1 MRFESQNLI
10 NATTLTLGPVNVNNN
25 HWLVCVS
32 KLSTSYASRLA
43 YFYRNTDFLVLAPFV
58 QIYSWVLSHTKSN
71 PWFFRAFLFPTS
83 PMSNYRT
90 RRQSRRITRYGMP
103 TRQLIPTFLIKHFRS
118 NFTKNNQYLSF
129 KQKLSVTQ
137 GFGSITHRHRFFSS
151 TYQHLFRNSYLQMS
165 HPYIRVTNRIVGIVD
180 NVARRPFVKW
190 RSYQNNLA
198 NLRRAAFV
206 KTLLNLTKQ
215 VRLTPLVK
223 KFHPSVTKY
232 APTKVDYEGKKRTKS
247 YLIPRQTPYLN
258 RKGRV
263 FARHH
268 GPIYRVFYYRML
280 NTRRRMRRVNVKAF
294 QHRMKSAMMKY
305 RWDSLTFLQK
315 RLFLFTPK
323 RFNKP
328 RRRIFNSGKSIKSF
342 VIRRRFFDNVVFANK
357 LGVNKLR
364 RNSRILELKVNSAR
378 RYHFPNRKLLAFR
391 HFVKLFASRGM
402 GLFFKRN
409 PGTQSNNSN
418 FSARETL
425 FRTRRRVRLNPSMR
439 KTNSSRA
446 LLKNSGLRKLTALN
460 ISTHRLIRL
469 TKTKSFAPIVKS
481 LAYTIRR
488 RSFSWAQALSF
499 VPGLSTCLVRSQQLK
514 QLLNVKVR
522 FTSQIRPRNILENP
536 HQDFA
541 GTSTRVLGR
550 TKYWSYFNMLS
561 LRKRVVKRSLL
572 FVTHLPHITI
582 FKRKVQQRS
591 ATKKLTRTKKFKKIL
606 DRRNRFPNLP
616 WTSQRRS
623 RRYLKRRSRRKSR
636 LTVGDRKKFLQT
648 YFTTFRFLKS
658 PARLVQPSINVPS
671 VLQTSPELNMMLP
684 RDELPR
690 KASSSTK
697 WNRLLSSMR
706 RIYRASSHSKRY
718 STKTPQ
724 SLLTNYF
731 HIRKSYYSSNSVR
744 SQPSL
749 LYKPLV
755 DTRVYFELRKSVNFS
770 PLFSS
775 LYSRFSSLQPR
786 FFKCPMYRP
795 TFPSNLSFFSRYNT
809 PFIFSLCGFLFVQT
823 NKLYTTVSKRN
834 SWIKARIRKYQYSFF
849 YKEDIKRF
857 YLRKSGKLKLLSSVV
872 SPVRFLQ
879 HSTLLQNMFQSHWH
893 PITRLYTTPTEGTIA
908 SAVLR
913 PQFGK
918 DFSLLP
924 GEEINRYNK
933 NLKPFQVHE
942 PHIKRIRFKPG
953 YSRIWR
959 RARSAL
965 NYSLGYHYRYQHA
978 LTKRLSIARR
988 WKGHWEIKI
997 REWSLLRLVLNSHF
1011 VYDLNTSKN
1020 LINNYLVYVNGHRTH
1035 NIHMQL
1041 HLGDFIQIPV
1051 NFRYYTL
1058 HRWLVNFHAHN
1069 QLRLTKF
1076 TQYKNNKSKYDLSKQ
1091 KSSHLPDWIF
1101 WAGSR
1106 NFDIPKYLEVDFF
1119 TLSSF
1124 IIYEPWTDCDFNPL
1138 VYLEDRSRILRMYN
1152 WKYIN

>member
-1 MRFESQNLI
+1 MRFESQNLV
-10 NATTLTLGPVNVNNN
+10 NATPLTLGPVNVNNA

-32 KLSTSYASRLA
+32 NLSSGYASRLA
-43 YFYRNTDFLVLAPFV
+43 YFYRNTDFLVLVPFV
-58 QIYSWVLSHTKSN
+58 QIFSWLISHVKSN
-71 PWFFRAFLFPTS
+71 PWFFRSFLFPTS
-83 PMSNYRT
+83 AMSNYRT
-90 RRQSRRITRYGMP
+90 RNQSRRITRYGLP
-103 TRQLIPTFLIKHFRS
+103 TRPLLPTFFMKHLKF
-118 NFTKNNQYLSF
+118 NCTKHNQYQSF
-129 KQKLSVTQ
+129 KQKRSLTQ
-137 GFGSITHRHRFFSS
+137 GFASITNRHRFFRS

-165 HPYIRVTNRIVGIVD
+165 HPYIRVTSRIVGVAD
-180 NVARRPFVKW
+180 NVSRRPVLKW
-190 RSYQNNLA
+190 RSYQSNLT
-198 NLRRAAFV
+198 NFRRATFV
-206 KTLLNLTKQ
+206 RTLLNLTKR

-223 KFHPSVTKY
+223 KFNPSVTRY
-232 APTKVDYEGKKRTKS
+232 APAKVDYELKKRPKS

-263 FARHH
+263 FVRHH

-280 NTRRRMRRVNVKAF
+280 NTRRRMRRVNVRAF
-294 QHRMKSAMMKY
+294 QHRMKSSMMKY

-315 RLFLFTPK
+315 RLFLCTPK

-328 RRRIFNSGKSIKSF
+328 RRRMFNSGKAIKSLT
-342 VIRRRFFDNVVFANK
+342 IRRRFFDNVVFKTKFGA
-357 LGVNKLR
+357 NKLR
-364 RNSRILELKVNSAR
+364 RNSRIVELKINSAR
-378 RYHFPNRKLLAFR
+378 QYLFSNHKLYAFK
-391 HFVKLFASRGM
+391 HFVKFFASRGM
-402 GLFFKRN
+402 NRFFKRN
-409 PGTQSNNSN
+409 PGSTSANSHLV
-418 FSARETL
+418 SRETL
-425 FRTRRRVRLNPSMR
+425 FRTRRRVRFNTGMR
-439 KTNSSRA
+439 KLNSSRA
-446 LLKNSGLRKLTALN
+446 LMKNSRSRKLTTPVLLFDRRVRAV
-460 ISTHRLIRL
+460 
-469 TKTKSFAPIVKS
+469 KTKSISPITKS
-481 LAYTIRR
+481 FSYTFRR
-488 RSFSWAQALSF
+488 RSFFWARALSS
-499 VPGLSTCLVRSQQLK
+499 VPSLLTRWVRSHQLQQLLK
-514 QLLNVKVR
+514 TKVR
-522 FTSQIRPRNILENP
+522 FMSRANPRSVLERPHRDL
-536 HQDFA
+536 A
-541 GTSTRVLGR
+541 GTGARSLGR
-550 TKYWSYFNMLS
+550 TKYWLYFNILN
-561 LRKRVVKRSLL
+561 LRKRFGSRRLISVTHIPNLMLYKKRAQQRGSVTKRS
-572 FVTHLPHITI
+572 
-582 FKRKVQQRS
+582 R
-591 ATKKLTRTKKFKKIL
+591 AKKSKKIL
-606 DRRNRFPNLP
+606 DRRNRFPDRP
-616 WTSQRRS
+616 WTPQRRS
-623 RRYLKRRSRRKSR
+623 RRYWRQRSRRKAR
-636 LTVGDRKKFLQT
+636 FNMGARKKFLQT
-648 YFTTFRFLKS
+648 YFTSLRFVKS
-658 PARLVQPSINVPS
+658 PSRLVRPNFNLTS
-671 VLQTSPELNMMLP
+671 VSKNSLESRMDLS
-684 RDELPR
+684 RDDEQR
-690 KASSSTK
+690 KAFSSMK
-697 WNRLLSSMR
+697 WNRLYPSIGRIRRSSVQP
-706 RIYRASSHSKRY
+706 KRPI
-718 STKTPQ
+718 TKTPQ
-724 SLLTNYF
+724 HLLNSYF
-731 HIRKSYYSSNSVR
+731 HIKKSFQVADSVR
-744 SQPSL
+744 SRPNFSYEFL
-749 LYKPLV
+749 I
-755 DTRVYFELRKSVNFS
+755 DRRIYFESPTSLNFT
-770 PLFSS
+770 PLFAS
-775 LYSRFSSLQPR
+775 LFSRFSSLQPR
-786 FFKCPMYRP
+786 FFKCPMYHP
-795 TFPSNLSFFSRYNT
+795 SFPVNLNFYSRYNT

-823 NKLYTTVSKRN
+823 NKLYTTVAKKN

-913 PQFGK
+913 PQFCK
-918 DFSLLP
+918 DFSLRP
-924 GEEINRYNK
+924 GDDINRYNK

-959 RARSAL
+959 RARAAL

-1011 VYDLNTSKN
+1011 VYDLNTSN
-1020 LINNYLVYVNGHRTH
+1020 DLINNYLVYVNGHRTH
-1035 NIHMQL
+1035 NSHMQL

-1101 WAGSR
+1101 GAGSR